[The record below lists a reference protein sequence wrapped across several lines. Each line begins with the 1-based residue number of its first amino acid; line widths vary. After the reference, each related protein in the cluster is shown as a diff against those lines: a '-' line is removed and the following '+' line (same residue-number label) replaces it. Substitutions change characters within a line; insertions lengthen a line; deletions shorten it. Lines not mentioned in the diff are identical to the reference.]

1 MAPRKILLLGAT
13 GPAGIAT
20 LERLLSIPSITV
32 IVYARTP
39 SRIPTHLRSHPQQTL
54 LPPGTLSDT
63 ASLRAAVAQ
72 KPDVIISLLGP
83 AQHDFL
89 HWANPFSTETKQPVF
104 ADAYR
109 VIIDAMKEY
118 EVKRIYV
125 MGTVSI
131 SDPKDKSSLASA
143 AMVWAVWSVI
153 HTAWKNVVAI
163 GAVFDKIPKEA
174 GIEWTVFR
182 LGNVTDGELQTPA
195 VAGYVGDGKTT
206 SGVRRSELADWL
218 VKQATSEVHEW
229 AGEKPVV
236 SSAAK

>member
-1 MAPRKILLLGAT
+1 MAPLKILLLGGT

-20 LERLLSIPSITV
+20 LERLLSSPSITV
-32 IVYARTP
+32 IIYARNPT
-39 SRIPTHLRSHPQQTL
+39 RIPPHLLSHPQLTL
-54 LPPGTLSDT
+54 LPAGTLSDT
-63 ASLRAAVAQ
+63 TSLRAAVAQ
-72 KPDVIISLLGP
+72 KPDIIISLLGP

-89 HWANPFSTETKQPVF
+89 QWANPFAADTKQPVF

-109 VIIDAMKEY
+109 VIVDAMKEY
-118 EVKRIYV
+118 GVKRIYV

-131 SDPKDKSSLASA
+131 KDPRDKPSLVGT

-163 GAVFDKIPKEA
+163 GEVFD
-174 GIEWTVFR
+174 GIEKETGIQWTVFR
-182 LGNVTDGELQTPA
+182 LGNVTDGEMQAPA

-206 SGVRRSELADWL
+206 LGIKRSELADWL
-218 VKQATSEVHEW
+218 VRQATSEVHEW
-229 AGEKPVV
+229 AGEKPLV